1 MRKLALDDD
10 ILLNIEK
17 PARYIGHEV
26 NSVMKDKNA
35 VDIRFAMCFP
45 EVYEVGMSHLGIQI
59 LYDMFN
65 RREDTW
71 CERVYSP
78 WIDLDKIMREKH
90 IPLFALES
98 QDPVKDFDF
107 LGITLQFEMCYT
119 NVLQVL
125 DLSGIPL
132 HSEDRTLEDPFVIG
146 GGPCVYNTEPLAEF
160 FDMFYIGEGEVVYDE
175 LLEAYKKWKRAG
187 KSRKEFL
194 EMAAEIE
201 GIYVPSFYDVTY
213 KEDGTIESFL
223 PNNPHA
229 KEKIKRVVA
238 ADMSQTTYPLKP
250 VVPFIKVTQDRAV
263 LEIQRGCIRGCRFCQ
278 AGMVYRPTRPRD
290 INMLKETARA
300 MLKNTGHEEITL
312 SSLSSSDYTHLEGLV
327 NFLIDEFKGNSGG
340 QKYNS
345 IVVDAENHKV
355 IDILPSRFE
364 NDLIRY
370 FSQFQS
376 KTDVKYFV
384 CDMNPHFREVAK
396 ACFPKA
402 VIVADRFHVIRQVYW
417 AMERVRKNEQNKLS
431 SRFRKYFK
439 RSRRLLMR
447 PMEKLSGEEADKLA
461 LMFEIAPRLADAYR
475 LKNEFLEV
483 IHSDSSKTG
492 KPKLVDWLTAVEVMD
507 SPEFD
512 DCTKAYRNWFQEILN
527 SMDVPWSNGFIE
539 GCNNKTKV
547 LKRVCFGMRNF
558 SNFRKRILFCHT

>member
-1 MRKLALDDD
+1 MLNKDYTAKLLDLVDVIITKVENFSEEVHVYLELPRIKHRCPACGALTDRVHDYRMQIIKDVLLGRTTLLHLRKRRYRCDCGKRFFEKNTFLPRYYRSTSRLVAKIITAFHETVSASKIGTQFNVSGATAMRYFKCVSFRPTKL
-10 ILLNIEK
+10 
-17 PARYIGHEV
+17 
-26 NSVMKDKNA
+26 
-35 VDIRFAMCFP
+35 P
-45 EVYEVGMSHLGIQI
+45 EV
-59 LYDMFN
+59 
-65 RREDTW
+65 
-71 CERVYSP
+71 
-78 WIDLDKIMREKH
+78 
-90 IPLFALES
+90 
-98 QDPVKDFDF
+98 
-107 LGITLQFEMCYT
+107 
-119 NVLQVL
+119 
-125 DLSGIPL
+125 LS
-132 HSEDRTLEDPFVIG
+132 
-146 GGPCVYNTEPLAEF
+146 
-160 FDMFYIGEGEVVYDE
+160 
-175 LLEAYKKWKRAG
+175 
-187 KSRKEFL
+187 
-194 EMAAEIE
+194 
-201 GIYVPSFYDVTY
+201 
-213 KEDGTIESFL
+213 
-223 PNNPHA
+223 
-229 KEKIKRVVA
+229 
-238 ADMSQTTYPLKP
+238 
-250 VVPFIKVTQDRAV
+250 
-263 LEIQRGCIRGCRFCQ
+263 
-278 AGMVYRPTRPRD
+278 
-290 INMLKETARA
+290 
-300 MLKNTGHEEITL
+300 
-312 SSLSSSDYTHLEGLV
+312 
-327 NFLIDEFKGNSGG
+327 IDEFKGNSGG

-345 IVVDAENHKV
+345 IIVDAEKHKV
-355 IDILPSRFE
+355 IDILPNRFE

-507 SPEFD
+507 SSEFD

>member
-1 MRKLALDDD
+1 MLNKDYTAKLLDLVDVIITKVENFSEEVHVYLELPRIKHRCPACGALTDRVHDYRMQIIKDVPLGRTTLLHLRKRRYRCDCGKRFFEKNTFLPRYYRSTSRLVAKIITAFHETVSASKIGTQFNVSGATAMRYFNYVSFRPTKL
-10 ILLNIEK
+10 
-17 PARYIGHEV
+17 
-26 NSVMKDKNA
+26 
-35 VDIRFAMCFP
+35 P
-45 EVYEVGMSHLGIQI
+45 EV
-59 LYDMFN
+59 
-65 RREDTW
+65 
-71 CERVYSP
+71 
-78 WIDLDKIMREKH
+78 
-90 IPLFALES
+90 
-98 QDPVKDFDF
+98 
-107 LGITLQFEMCYT
+107 
-119 NVLQVL
+119 
-125 DLSGIPL
+125 LS
-132 HSEDRTLEDPFVIG
+132 
-146 GGPCVYNTEPLAEF
+146 
-160 FDMFYIGEGEVVYDE
+160 
-175 LLEAYKKWKRAG
+175 
-187 KSRKEFL
+187 
-194 EMAAEIE
+194 
-201 GIYVPSFYDVTY
+201 
-213 KEDGTIESFL
+213 
-223 PNNPHA
+223 
-229 KEKIKRVVA
+229 
-238 ADMSQTTYPLKP
+238 
-250 VVPFIKVTQDRAV
+250 
-263 LEIQRGCIRGCRFCQ
+263 
-278 AGMVYRPTRPRD
+278 
-290 INMLKETARA
+290 
-300 MLKNTGHEEITL
+300 
-312 SSLSSSDYTHLEGLV
+312 
-327 NFLIDEFKGNSGG
+327 IDEFKGNSGG

-345 IVVDAENHKV
+345 IIVDAEKHKV
-355 IDILPSRFE
+355 IDILPNRFE